1 VISNSDSATID
12 DCTREQLRALLTL
25 AASGTDPQLSFLAG
39 LRPHEELVRVL
50 GELCQGTS
58 ETGETLLT
66 ALSAC
71 QTPLDALR
79 GIKELAKTILPGS
92 RTPLQRAAATLL
104 YHASIAAAFARHGVA
119 ISAVSPSSRV
129 ALYEDLA
136 SALAGEALSEI
147 FREAADRVIAG
158 S

>member
-1 VISNSDSATID
+1 VTSSSDSATID

-25 AASGTDPQLSFLAG
+25 AAGGTDPQLSFLAG

-50 GELCQGTS
+50 GELCRGTS

-66 ALSAC
+66 ALSAG

-79 GIKELAKTILPGS
+79 GIKELAKTMLEDARAPH
-92 RTPLQRAAATLL
+92 QRAAGMLL
-104 YHASIAAAFARHGVA
+104 YHGSIAAAFARHGVN
-119 ISAVSPSSRV
+119 ISAVSPSSRL

-136 SALAGEALSEI
+136 SALAGEALSEV
-147 FREAADRVIAG
+147 FREAADRIVAA